1 MFEQKDC
8 YLKGVEYWGG
18 FRFLLETFKIGINEA
33 SPLSQLPPFAQILR
47 WILNIQRPELEEEGT
62 NKDLCYTYHLL
73 LSAYFFLSLF
83 PIFFS

>member
-47 WILNIQRPELEEEGT
+47 
-62 NKDLCYTYHLL
+62 
-73 LSAYFFLSLF
+73 
-83 PIFFS
+83 